1 MECNFPRHFMMTV
14 VQIFVQ
20 KNMLARKKKIRVS
33 HFGYRE
39 TFLAFAKR
47 GVEIRTF
54 FADFIYFLKG
64 SE

>member
-20 KNMLARKKKIRVS
+20 KNMLARKKKTIRVS

-39 TFLAFAKR
+39 TFWLLR
-47 GVEIRTF
+47 N
-54 FADFIYFLKG
+54 DF
-64 SE
+64 

>member
-20 KNMLARKKKIRVS
+20 KKYVGKKKKTIRVS

-39 TFLAFAKR
+39 TFLAFAK
-47 GVEIRTF
+47 
-54 FADFIYFLKG
+54 
-64 SE
+64 

>member
-20 KNMLARKKKIRVS
+20 NNMLARKKIRVS

-39 TFLAFAKR
+39 TFFGFCEMIFKAKLETCLMAICR
-47 GVEIRTF
+47 
-54 FADFIYFLKG
+54 L
-64 SE
+64 